1 MRYFQRCIS
10 NLTCFL
16 TEDCTKQSLLG
27 CQLCLSLRSN
37 FTNKN
42 ISGTDLS
49 TDADNSSVIQIL
61 KCIITDTRDIT
72 SDFLWSKLGVTGFS
86 FIFFNMNRCVDIVH
100 NEFFA

>member
-10 NLTCFL
+10 DITCCL

-42 ISGTDLS
+42 ISGTNLS

-61 KCIITDTRDIT
+61 KRIITDTRDIT
-72 SDFLWSKLGVTGFS
+72 SDFLWSKLGVTGFCL
-86 FIFFNMNRCVDIVH
+86 IFLNMDRCIYIIL
-100 NEFFA
+100 NKSLT